1 MCTDVSRANLKYIL
15 FGRGGYDNFTDRA
28 MRSRT
33 TVTLASSTNRNTATF
48 SRYDIYDIYLSVA
61 VKKQTYF
68 N

>member
-1 MCTDVSRANLKYIL
+1 MCTGVSRANLKYIL

-48 SRYDIYDIYLSVA
+48 SRYDIYDIS
-61 VKKQTYF
+61 
-68 N
+68 